1 MKKLDRNPRF
11 LAVKLLE
18 RIEKN
23 GSYSN
28 LALNQTIKKSQL
40 DERDVSLLTNIV
52 YGVIQRKLTLE
63 FYLDGFIKNR
73 RKVEPWVY
81 ELLKTALYQQ
91 LYLDKI
97 PKRAVFNETIEIAK
111 LNGHEGIRRFVTG
124 ILHEIERKGLPDPSN
139 VKDSAEKISIESSTP
154 KWLVEKL
161 TEELGF
167 EKTISLLKSINEP
180 PAQSIRVNLAKNTV
194 HQAVSALE
202 KEGFK
207 VSKSL
212 VSPLG
217 LRVSGG
223 FIPHSD
229 AYKRGLVT
237 VQDESAMLA
246 VDSMDVEST
255 DVVLDGCAAPGG
267 KTMQIAAVLDSG
279 RVYALDIHAHKV
291 GLIEKNAELC
301 GVNKYVTAK
310 KMDARKAKE
319 EFDEESFDKVL
330 IDAPCSGLGLMRRKP
345 EVKYDKHFKDSLSLH
360 DVQVGILDQV
370 AELVKP
376 GGRLTYSTCT
386 ILNEENQATVDAFLK
401 RHPEFYQIKTET
413 SFKIKDERKTLGLTI
428 YPDDF
433 GSDGFFIATL
443 MKREE

>member
-1 MKKLDRNPRF
+1 M
-11 LAVKLLE
+11 
-18 RIEKN
+18 
-23 GSYSN
+23 
-28 LALNQTIKKSQL
+28 
-40 DERDVSLLTNIV
+40 TNIV

-111 LNGHEGIRRFVTG
+111 VNGHEGIRRFVTG
-124 ILHEIERKGLPDPSN
+124 ILHEIERKGLPDPGN

-223 FIPHSD
+223 FIPQSD

-246 VDSMDVEST
+246 VDSMDVKST

-301 GVNKYVTAK
+301 GVTKYVTAK
-310 KMDARKAKE
+310 KTDARKAKE

>member
-1 MKKLDRNPRF
+1 
-11 LAVKLLE
+11 
-18 RIEKN
+18 
-23 GSYSN
+23 
-28 LALNQTIKKSQL
+28 
-40 DERDVSLLTNIV
+40 
-52 YGVIQRKLTLE
+52 
-63 FYLDGFIKNR
+63 
-73 RKVEPWVY
+73 
-81 ELLKTALYQQ
+81 
-91 LYLDKI
+91 
-97 PKRAVFNETIEIAK
+97 
-111 LNGHEGIRRFVTG
+111 
-124 ILHEIERKGLPDPSN
+124 
-139 VKDSAEKISIESSTP
+139 
-154 KWLVEKL
+154 
-161 TEELGF
+161 
-167 EKTISLLKSINEP
+167 
-180 PAQSIRVNLAKNTV
+180 
-194 HQAVSALE
+194 
-202 KEGFK
+202 
-207 VSKSL
+207 
-212 VSPLG
+212 
-217 LRVSGG
+217 
-223 FIPHSD
+223 
-229 AYKRGLVT
+229 
-237 VQDESAMLA
+237 MLA
-246 VDSMDVEST
+246 VDSMDVKST

-301 GVNKYVTAK
+301 GVTKYVTAK
-310 KMDARKAKE
+310 KTDARKAKE

>member
-97 PKRAVFNETIEIAK
+97 PKRAIFNETIEIAK
-111 LNGHEGIRRFVTG
+111 VNGHEGIRRFVTG

-139 VKDSAEKISIESSTP
+139 IKDSAEKISIESSTP

-246 VDSMDVEST
+246 VDSMDVKST

-301 GVNKYVTAK
+301 GVTKYVTAK
-310 KMDARKAKE
+310 KTDARKAKE

-370 AELVKP
+370 A
-376 GGRLTYSTCT
+376 
-386 ILNEENQATVDAFLK
+386 
-401 RHPEFYQIKTET
+401 
-413 SFKIKDERKTLGLTI
+413 
-428 YPDDF
+428 
-433 GSDGFFIATL
+433 
-443 MKREE
+443 

>member
-1 MKKLDRNPRF
+1 MKKLNRNPRF

-111 LNGHEGIRRFVTG
+111 VNGHEGIRRFVTG
-124 ILHEIERKGLPDPSN
+124 ILHEIERKGLPDPGN

-180 PAQSIRVNLAKNTV
+180 PPKAFGSILRKIRFIKPFQ
-194 HQAVSALE
+194 HW
-202 KEGFK
+202 KK
-207 VSKSL
+207 RVSK
-212 VSPLG
+212 
-217 LRVSGG
+217 
-223 FIPHSD
+223 F
-229 AYKRGLVT
+229 
-237 VQDESAMLA
+237 Q
-246 VDSMDVEST
+246 
-255 DVVLDGCAAPGG
+255 
-267 KTMQIAAVLDSG
+267 
-279 RVYALDIHAHKV
+279 
-291 GLIEKNAELC
+291 
-301 GVNKYVTAK
+301 
-310 KMDARKAKE
+310 
-319 EFDEESFDKVL
+319 KVL
-330 IDAPCSGLGLMRRKP
+330 FHR
-345 EVKYDKHFKDSLSLH
+345 
-360 DVQVGILDQV
+360 LDC
-370 AELVKP
+370 A
-376 GGRLTYSTCT
+376 
-386 ILNEENQATVDAFLK
+386 
-401 RHPEFYQIKTET
+401 
-413 SFKIKDERKTLGLTI
+413 
-428 YPDDF
+428 
-433 GSDGFFIATL
+433 
-443 MKREE
+443 